1 MRTAILVAAALAL
14 SGCASIVK
22 GTSQDV
28 AINTN
33 PPGAR
38 CELMR
43 GATSLGVVDP
53 TPGVLNLDKSSESIQ
68 IKCDLEGYKTAQYI
82 LESEAEAMT
91 AGNVIFG
98 GVIGLAVDAST
109 GAMNKYD
116 SNVTVVLQKEDDAAA
131 TN

>member
-43 GATSLGVVDP
+43 GAASLGVVDP
-53 TPGVLNLDKSSESIQ
+53 TPGVLNLDKSSESVQ
-68 IKCDLEGYKTAQYI
+68 IKCDLAGYKSAQYI

-116 SNVTVVLQKEDDAAA
+116 SNVTVVLQK
-131 TN
+131 

>member
-1 MRTAILVAAALAL
+1 MKYAILLLGALAV

-22 GTSQDV
+22 GTDQDV
-28 AINTN
+28 AVNTN

-53 TPGVLNLDKSSESIQ
+53 TPGVINLDKSSESIQ
-68 IKCDLEGYKTAQYI
+68 IKCELEGYKTAQYV

-91 AGNVIFG
+91 AGNVLFG

-116 SNVTVVLQKEDDAAA
+116 SNITVVLQKDEEALS
-131 TN
+131 N